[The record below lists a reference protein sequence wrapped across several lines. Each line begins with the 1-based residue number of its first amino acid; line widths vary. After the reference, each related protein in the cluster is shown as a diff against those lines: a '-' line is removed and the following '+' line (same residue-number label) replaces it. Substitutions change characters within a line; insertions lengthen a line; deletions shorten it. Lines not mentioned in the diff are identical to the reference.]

1 MKRFSMAAVAAAV
14 AALGFGQDAKVLYQP
29 GRTIKDQNITVK
41 SWGSGTISETDEVAY
56 EGTHSI
62 RISTRNFFQGGVI
75 QLGEPVDLSASFGD
89 SSNLLRVAIRTLDG
103 GSVGGG
109 RPGGFPGGRPGGFPG
124 GGRPGG
130 APGGPGGFPGGP
142 GGLPGGPGGF
152 PGGPGGFAG
161 GQAGGP
167 GGPGGFPGG
176 MAGAQGTASQLQMVR
191 YVITTTDGKKSEAYV
206 PIATGGTS
214 TTGWRAVAIP
224 LKAIRGF
231 DKTNKQVKAISVS
244 GDATTTFFVGDIRVV
259 SDTTPIRGRL
269 LVQSQTRGW
278 TEVTDLNLG
287 LGDEISFGATG
298 EGGASVLKYSWDF
311 DAADGLQED
320 AIGSIAKRRFRKPG
334 TFTITLT
341 VVDEFGLKEPYRATL
356 QVKVNP

>member
-1 MKRFSMAAVAAAV
+1 MAAVAAAV

-29 GRTIKDQNITVK
+29 GRTLKDQNITVK

-75 QLGEPVDLSASFGD
+75 QLGEPVDLSDSYGD
-89 SSNLLRVAIRTLDG
+89 SSNLLRIAIRTIDAAPM
-103 GSVGGG
+103 GGG
-109 RPGGFPGGRPGGFPG
+109 RPGGLPG

-130 APGGPGGFPGGP
+130 LPGGGRPGGIGGP
-142 GGLPGGPGGF
+142 PGGPGGF
-152 PGGPGGFAG
+152 PGGPGGFPGGPAG
-161 GQAGGP
+161 GL
-167 GGPGGFPGG
+167 GGPGGFRGG
-176 MAGAQGTASQLQMVR
+176 MPGAQGTTSQLQMVR

-231 DKTNKQVKAISVS
+231 DKTNKQVKAISIS

-287 LGDEISFGATG
+287 LGDEVTFGATG

-320 AIGSIAKRRFRKPG
+320 AIGPSVKRRFRKPG

-341 VVDEFGLKEPYRATL
+341 VVDEFGLKEPFRATL